1 MSVRKMKKAV
11 TIRFPAPLPAEIECP
26 ICLGNKCVVCEM
38 SGKIKVTVDAK
49 VPIQRHL
56 IIQYIAEHMDE
67 IANELSQKFGLVPD
81 VQTEDM
87 FEVEGRT
94 YELVKISSLGGV
106 VWVAHRID
114 AQESPRYFKSW
125 KNLQQFK
132 GGWLEG

>member
-1 MSVRKMKKAV
+1 MKKAV

-56 IIQYIAEHMDE
+56 IVQYIAEHMDE
-67 IANELSQKFGLVPD
+67 VANELSQKFGLVPD

-87 FEVEGRT
+87 FDVEGRT

-106 VWVAHRID
+106 VWVAHRVD
-114 AQESPRYFKSW
+114 EQESPRYFKSW
-125 KNLQQFK
+125 KTLQQFK

>member
-1 MSVRKMKKAV
+1 MKKAV

-56 IIQYIAEHMDE
+56 IVQYIAEHMDE
-67 IANELSQKFGLVPD
+67 IANELSQKFGLMPD
-81 VQTEDM
+81 IETEDM

-94 YELVKISSLGGV
+94 YELVKISSLRGV

-114 AQESPRYFKSW
+114 AQESPRYLKSW

>member
-1 MSVRKMKKAV
+1 MKKAV
-11 TIRFPAPLPAEIECP
+11 TVRFPAPLPAEIECP

-56 IIQYIAEHMDE
+56 IVQYIAEHMSE

-81 VQTEDM
+81 IETEDM
-87 FEVEGRT
+87 FEVGGRT

-114 AQESPRYFKSW
+114 EQESPRYFKSW
-125 KNLQQFK
+125 KNLQQFM

>member
-1 MSVRKMKKAV
+1 MKKAV
-11 TIRFPAPLPAEIECP
+11 TIRFPAPLPAEIPCP
-26 ICLGNKCVVCEM
+26 ICEGNKCRVCEM
-38 SGKIKVTVDAK
+38 QGKIKVTVDAK
-49 VPIQRHL
+49 VQIHRHL
-56 IIQYIAEHMDE
+56 IVQYIAEHMDE

>member
-1 MSVRKMKKAV
+1 MKKAV
-11 TIRFPAPLPAEIECP
+11 TIRFPAPLPAEIPCP
-26 ICLGNKCVVCEM
+26 ICEGNKCRVCEM
-38 SGKIKVTVDAK
+38 QGKIKVTVDAK

-56 IIQYIAEHMDE
+56 IVQYIAEHMDE
-67 IANELSQKFGLVPD
+67 VANELSQKFGLVPD

-87 FEVEGRT
+87 FEVEDKT

-106 VWVAHRID
+106 VWIAHRVD

-132 GGWLEG
+132 GGWFEG

>member
-1 MSVRKMKKAV
+1 MKKAV
-11 TIRFPAPLPAEIECP
+11 TVRFPAPLPAEIPCP
-26 ICLGNKCVVCEM
+26 ICEGNKCIVCDM
-38 SGKIKVTVDAK
+38 TGKIKVTVDAK

-56 IIQYIAEHMDE
+56 IVQYIAEHMDE
-67 IANELSQKFGLVPD
+67 IANELTQKFGLVPD

-114 AQESPRYFKSW
+114 EQESPRYFKSW

>member
-1 MSVRKMKKAV
+1 MKKAV

-56 IIQYIAEHMDE
+56 IVQYIAEHMDE
-67 IANELSQKFGLVPD
+67 IANELSQQFGLVPD

-106 VWVAHRID
+106 VWVAHRVD

>member
-1 MSVRKMKKAV
+1 MKKAV
-11 TIRFPAPLPAEIECP
+11 TIRFPAPLPAEIPCP
-26 ICLGNKCVVCEM
+26 ICEGNKCRVCEM
-38 SGKIKVTVDAK
+38 EGKIKVTVDAK

-56 IIQYIAEHMDE
+56 IVQYIAEHMDE

-81 VQTEDM
+81 IETEDM
-87 FEVEGRT
+87 FDVEGRT

>member
-1 MSVRKMKKAV
+1 MKKAV
-11 TIRFPAPLPAEIECP
+11 TIRFPAPLPAEIPCP
-26 ICLGNKCVVCEM
+26 ICEGNKCRVCEM
-38 SGKIKVTVDAK
+38 EGKIKVTVDAK

-56 IIQYIAEHMDE
+56 IVQYIAEHMDE

-106 VWVAHRID
+106 VWVAYRVD
-114 AQESPRYFKSW
+114 EQESPRYFKSW
-125 KNLQQFK
+125 KNLQQFRS
-132 GGWLEG
+132 GWLEG

>member
-1 MSVRKMKKAV
+1 MKKAV
-11 TIRFPAPLPAEIECP
+11 TIRFPAPLPAEIPCP
-26 ICLGNKCVVCEM
+26 ICEGNKCRVCDME
-38 SGKIKVTVDAK
+38 GRIKVTVDAK

-56 IIQYIAEHMDE
+56 IVQYIAEHMDE
-67 IANELSQKFGLVPD
+67 VANELSQKFGLVPD

-106 VWVAHRID
+106 VWVAHRVD

>member
-1 MSVRKMKKAV
+1 MKKAV

-81 VQTEDM
+81 IETEDM

>member
-1 MSVRKMKKAV
+1 MKKAV

-56 IIQYIAEHMDE
+56 IVQYIAEHMDE
-67 IANELSQKFGLVPD
+67 IANELSQKFGLMPD
-81 VQTEDM
+81 IETEDM

-106 VWVAHRID
+106 VWIAHRID

-125 KNLQQFK
+125 KNLRQFK

>member
-1 MSVRKMKKAV
+1 MKKAV

-56 IIQYIAEHMDE
+56 IVQYIAEHMDE
-67 IANELSQKFGLVPD
+67 IANELSQKFGLMPD
-81 VQTEDM
+81 IETEDM

-106 VWVAHRID
+106 VWIAHRID

>member
-1 MSVRKMKKAV
+1 MKKAV

-56 IIQYIAEHMDE
+56 IVQYIAEHMDE
-67 IANELSQKFGLVPD
+67 IANELSQKFGLMPD
-81 VQTEDM
+81 IETEDM

>member
-1 MSVRKMKKAV
+1 MKKAV

-56 IIQYIAEHMDE
+56 IDQNIAAHKDE
-67 IANELSQKFGLVPD
+67 IANELSQKFGLMPD
-81 VQTEDM
+81 IETEDM

-106 VWVAHRID
+106 VWIAHRID

>member
-1 MSVRKMKKAV
+1 MKKAV

-56 IIQYIAEHMDE
+56 IVQYIAEHMSE

-81 VQTEDM
+81 IETEDM

-114 AQESPRYFKSW
+114 EQVSTIFQVVEE
-125 KNLQQFK
+125 LTTVH
-132 GGWLEG
+132 GWLA

>member
-1 MSVRKMKKAV
+1 MKKAG

-56 IIQYIAEHMDE
+56 IVQYIAEHMSE

-81 VQTEDM
+81 ILAVS
-87 FEVEGRT
+87 VESCGKHI
-94 YELVKISSLGGV
+94 E
-106 VWVAHRID
+106 
-114 AQESPRYFKSW
+114 
-125 KNLQQFK
+125 
-132 GGWLEG
+132 

>member
-81 VQTEDM
+81 IQTEDM

-106 VWVAHRID
+106 VWIAHRID

>member
-1 MSVRKMKKAV
+1 MKKAV

-56 IIQYIAEHMDE
+56 IVQYIAEHMDE
-67 IANELSQKFGLVPD
+67 IANELSQKFGLMPD
-81 VQTEDM
+81 IETEDM

-94 YELVKISSLGGV
+94 YELV
-106 VWVAHRID
+106 
-114 AQESPRYFKSW
+114 
-125 KNLQQFK
+125 
-132 GGWLEG
+132 

>member
-1 MSVRKMKKAV
+1 MKKAV

-49 VPIQRHL
+49 VPIQSHL
-56 IIQYIAEHMDE
+56 IVQYIAEHMDE
-67 IANELSQKFGLVPD
+67 IANELSQKFGLMPD
-81 VQTEDM
+81 IETEDM

-106 VWVAHRID
+106 VWIAHRID

>member
-1 MSVRKMKKAV
+1 MKKAV

-26 ICLGNKCVVCEM
+26 ICIGNKCVVCEL

-56 IIQYIAEHMDE
+56 IVQYIAEHMNE
-67 IANELSQKFGLVPD
+67 IANELSQKFGLIPD
-81 VQTEDM
+81 VETEDM
-87 FEVEGRT
+87 FDVEGRT

-106 VWVAHRID
+106 VWVAHRVD

-125 KNLQQFK
+125 KTLQQFRS
-132 GGWLEG
+132 GWLEG

>member
-1 MSVRKMKKAV
+1 MKKAV
-11 TIRFPAPLPAEIECP
+11 TIRFPAPLPAEIPCP
-26 ICLGNKCVVCEM
+26 ICEGNKCKVCEM
-38 SGKIKVTVDAK
+38 QGKIKVTVDAK

-56 IIQYIAEHMDE
+56 IVQYIAEHMDE
-67 IANELSQKFGLVPD
+67 VANELSQKFGLVPD

-114 AQESPRYFKSW
+114 KQESPRYFKSW
-125 KNLQQFK
+125 KTLQQFRS
-132 GGWLEG
+132 GWLEG